1 MSPVVKKAS
10 VALFIG
16 NVITCLEDGVSTFK
30 HNPPGIAQVSFLS
43 SSCQGTSGR
52 ELNSQLPNFQHMP
65 FQENIR

>member
-16 NVITCLEDGVSTFK
+16 NVITCLEDGVSTFQ
-30 HNPPGIAQVSFLS
+30 HNTPGIAHLSFHS
-43 SSCQGTSGR
+43 SRCQGTSGR